1 MDSKE
6 LEGGI
11 CGAASPLTVEI
22 QQGQVSLLDISVPA
36 GSTSLEYVNVT
47 STNAT
52 NPALLANLQTPFN
65 QSAGAQH
72 NALLPQLK
80 TIISPAVLVC
90 ARSLVKR
97 QGLSSDLD

>member
-1 MDSKE
+1 M
-6 LEGGI
+6 

-36 GSTSLEYVNVT
+36 GGSSLEYVNVT

-52 NPALLANLQTPFN
+52 NPALLVNLQAPFN

-72 NALLPQLK
+72 NSLLLQFK
-80 TIISPAVLVC
+80 TIISPAVLAC
-90 ARSLVKR
+90 ARSLVNR
-97 QGLSSDLD
+97 QGPSSDLD